1 MDLLE
6 KSAFAALL
14 QNGCTLI
21 DTRSTEAFGIGFI
34 EGAVSVPFGENFVNK
49 LSDLLSEDTEVVFI
63 VSHEEYASVF
73 KAIKATGI
81 NNIKGYYSGDY
92 QSWQAEKL
100 PLDVLIVIE
109 AEEFAADYRFDEFY
123 LIDVRP
129 KGDYDLEHAEDSE
142 NITLNDLEQYVVD
155 LEATES
161 YYLYSSSAED
171 AVTAG
176 SLFKKAGF
184 QRVRAVA
191 ADLEAIKQTGIPW
204 FVPKKKSGA
213 DK

>member
-6 KSAFAALL
+6 KSAFAGLL
-14 QNGCTLI
+14 ENGCTLI
-21 DTRSTEAFGIGFI
+21 DTRSTEAFGFGFI

-49 LSDLLSEDTEVVFI
+49 LNDLFSDETAVVF
-63 VSHEEYASVF
+63 VVNNEEHASGF
-73 KAIKATGI
+73 KAVKAAGI
-81 NNIKGYYSGDY
+81 SNVKGYYSGNY
-92 QSWQAEKL
+92 ESWQAEKL

-129 KGDYDLEHAEDSE
+129 KAEYDLEHAEDSE
-142 NITLNDLEQYVVD
+142 NIALNDLEQYLVD
-155 LEATES
+155 LETSDS
-161 YYLYSSSAED
+161 YYLYSNNAED

-184 QRVRAVA
+184 QRVRSVA
-191 ADLEAIKQTGIPW
+191 ADIEAIKQTGIPW
-204 FVPKKKSGA
+204 FMPKKKSGA